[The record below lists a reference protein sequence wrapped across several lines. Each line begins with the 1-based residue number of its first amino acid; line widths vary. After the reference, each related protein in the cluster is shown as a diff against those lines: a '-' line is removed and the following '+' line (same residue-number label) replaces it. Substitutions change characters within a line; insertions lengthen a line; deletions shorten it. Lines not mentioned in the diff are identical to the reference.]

1 MLQAFT
7 LDMYFRQYWQDPR
20 LAYNKPNKHIT
31 LPGNVADR
39 LWQPDTYFE
48 SSKNGELHKLTTLNK
63 VVVVKPD
70 GEVFFSLRY
79 ITNIAFKILY
89 FLYLIDMSQ
98 DNSLQNLKPSNEFLK
113 PQNANY
119 DLKIEEKWA

>member
-20 LAYNKPNKHIT
+20 LAYNKPNKQIT

-48 SSKNGELHKLTTLNK
+48 NSMKGELHKLTTLNK
-63 VVVVKPD
+63 AVVVKPD
-70 GEVFFSLRY
+70 GGVYFSSRY
-79 ITNIAFKILY
+79 VTGIIFKILY
-89 FLYLIDMSQ
+89 LLLLLH
-98 DNSLQNLKPSNEFLK
+98 LQRRS
-113 PQNANY
+113 
-119 DLKIEEKWA
+119 

>member
-1 MLQAFT
+1 
-7 LDMYFRQYWQDPR
+7 MYFRQYWQDPR
-20 LAYNKPNKHIT
+20 LAYNKPKKQIT

-48 SSKNGELHKLTTLNK
+48 NSKNGELHKLTTLNK

-89 FLYLIDMSQ
+89 FLYLIDMS
-98 DNSLQNLKPSNEFLK
+98 KTTV
-113 PQNANY
+113 Y
-119 DLKIEEKWA
+119 KI